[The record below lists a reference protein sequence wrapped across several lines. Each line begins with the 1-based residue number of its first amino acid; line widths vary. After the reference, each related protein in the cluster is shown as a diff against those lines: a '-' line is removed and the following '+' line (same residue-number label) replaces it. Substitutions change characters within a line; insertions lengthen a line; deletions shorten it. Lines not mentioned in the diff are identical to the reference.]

1 LSFIEIEFMSHF
13 FRQSEMT
20 LLERREWD
28 SAHFGFSVAT
38 INSKELAQPDLERTL
53 VLANQLGYTLIYW
66 PTRVEHSIDDS
77 LIQRYGGNLVD
88 CKTTYG
94 MNLTEEN
101 LSREA
106 MTQSVAVEVEIRSY
120 TVSSAD
126 SNPDYDQ
133 RMRDLAI
140 AAGKWSRFAVDSRI
154 EKERHESL
162 YTIWLERSLRR
173 ELADEV
179 LVAYAKNSSEPIG
192 IVTLLK
198 NRNIGSVEL
207 IAVSTEHRGRGIG
220 KKLMQAGEQWMRDQ
234 GCSYVRV
241 VTQKDNLPACRL
253 YEQHGYAVV
262 KQEQFYHFWLKNSE
276 ALAQKCISA

>member
-1 LSFIEIEFMSHF
+1 MSHF

-66 PTRVEHSIDDS
+66 PTKIQHSIDDS

-94 MNLTEEN
+94 MNLTKEN

-106 MTQSVAVEVEIRSY
+106 MIQPVASDVEIRSY
-120 TVSSAD
+120 TSAT
-126 SNPDYDQ
+126 YECDQ

-154 EKERHESL
+154 ERERYESL

-207 IAVSTEHRGRGIG
+207 IAVSTEHRGQGIG

-234 GCSYVRV
+234 GCSYARV

-262 KQEQFYHFWLKNSE
+262 KQEQFYHFWLKHSE